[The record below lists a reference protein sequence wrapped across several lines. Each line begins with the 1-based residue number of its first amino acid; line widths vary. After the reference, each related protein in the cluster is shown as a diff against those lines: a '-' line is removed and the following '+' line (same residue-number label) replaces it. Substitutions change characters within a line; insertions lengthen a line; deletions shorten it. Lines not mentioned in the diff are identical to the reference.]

1 MKKLNHPNIVNL
13 VDVKD
18 SVDYIKKNGTSYKC
32 MAIILEYAGGGELF
46 EFVSQTGKFSEEV
59 TRTYF
64 SQVLDG
70 LEYLHSQGIAHRDM
84 KPENVLFD
92 SEFNLKLAD
101 FGFAAALAGKDGSG
115 LLHTVL
121 GTESYMAP
129 EIHAK

>member
-1 MKKLNHPNIVNL
+1 LSNL
-13 VDVKD
+13 FIFN
-18 SVDYIKKNGTSYKC
+18 IKKK
-32 MAIILEYAGGGELF
+32 
-46 EFVSQTGKFSEEV
+46 
-59 TRTYF
+59 
-64 SQVLDG
+64 G

-129 EIHAK
+129 EIHSK